1 MCPGVSE
8 RVADMPPPTAGRGPP
23 DTDFPERPE
32 SGADFSGV
40 LAALRVRARRGTRTH
55 VGRILTAALTGVRTR
70 GVYRHPYKHP
80 YNGPYSDPYG
90 DRYGG
95 AGARRRGSGPFT
107 AHKVGLVGRGHTP
120 AGWDGGG
127 VPRPQE
133 VARTAKNRL
142 RASLRRFR
150 GFSGARGGSGWFRAA
165 TGLLGGATGVRQ
177 AGGRCRRRRPWR
189 TSARHRAAWPG
200 RLAPAH
206 ATARARRW
214 SRCRASGR

>member
-40 LAALRVRARRGTRTH
+40 LAALRVRARRADGPTLAESVQPPLQPSVQGGFTGAHTAPRTSPHTATHTGAGTGEREH
-55 VGRILTAALTGVRTR
+55 GG
-70 GVYRHPYKHP
+70 
-80 YNGPYSDPYG
+80 
-90 DRYGG
+90 GG
-95 AGARRRGSGPFT
+95 AGHSRPSWRAMRGAG
-107 AHKVGLVGRGHTP
+107 TP
-120 AGWDGGG
+120 PPEYGGG

-200 RLAPAH
+200 RLAPAR